1 MGGGVGGMKPLVGK
15 SRVIYLVMNR
25 GIYSNNIAPHCAV
38 RRPEPGVNSTIESS
52 ILGVCMLYD
61 H

>member
-1 MGGGVGGMKPLVGK
+1 MLGGKVSSV
-15 SRVIYLVMNR
+15 YLVMNR
-25 GIYSNNIAPHCAV
+25 GLYSNNIAPHCIVIAPHCAV
-38 RRPEPGVNSTIESS
+38 RRPEPGVNTTIESS